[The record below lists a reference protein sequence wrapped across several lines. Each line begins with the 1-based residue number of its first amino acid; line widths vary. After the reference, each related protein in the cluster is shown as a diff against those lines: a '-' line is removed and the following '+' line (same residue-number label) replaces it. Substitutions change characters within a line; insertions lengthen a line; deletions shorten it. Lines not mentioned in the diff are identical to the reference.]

1 MAFVERAKR
10 PPTHTETL
18 QPSFQTLPDWDDFRL
33 LLAVVETGS
42 FSRAAVAL
50 NLTQPTV
57 SRRVERLERS
67 IGARLVDRLNNGATL
82 TLEGLRVVEQLHV
95 AHNAINGAVDS
106 IRSPRALSE
115 AVKLFTTDGVAT
127 YWLPRFL
134 PSLFEQCREVEL
146 RTYTGG
152 DAEAYQR
159 AHFDL
164 AIHYMEPNDPNMI
177 ATRLGTLHFVP
188 YASSSYLTR
197 FGQPRSA
204 ADLARHRLLDYV
216 LYLIDKGSWM
226 TRMTVSAADA
236 RTQYF
241 TNSSA
246 ALCEAVRQGAG
257 IALLPTY
264 VSVFES
270 DLVPLDIGLHFETPF
285 WLCYSKEALGRP
297 GVREMVHFLKHIFN
311 RRTMPWFAE
320 AFVPTMEFPRTTTE
334 QIMASFAP
342 QGRPGEAISSV

>member
-1 MAFVERAKR
+1 MGFLERASATS
-10 PPTHTETL
+10 PHTEKA
-18 QPSFQTLPDWDDFRL
+18 QRSFVGLPDWDDFRL

-42 FSRAAVAL
+42 FSRAASAL
-50 NLTQPTV
+50 GLTQPTV
-57 SRRVERLERS
+57 SRRVERLERQ

-82 TLEGLRVVEQLHV
+82 TLEGLRIVEQLHV
-95 AHNAINGAVDS
+95 AHDAITGAVDS
-106 IRSPRALSE
+106 IRSPRATTE

-134 PSLFEQCREVEL
+134 PAFFEQCRDVEL

-164 AIHYMEPNDPNMI
+164 AIHYMEPNDPNLI
-177 ATRLGTLHFVP
+177 TTRLGTLHFVP
-188 YASSSYLTR
+188 YASTSYLTR
-197 FGQPRSA
+197 FGQPRTV
-204 ADLARHRLLDYV
+204 ADLSRHRLLDYV

-226 TRMTVSAADA
+226 TRMTGSPGDG

-246 ALCEAVRQGAG
+246 ALCEAVRQGTG

-264 VSVFES
+264 VSVFEH
-270 DLVPLDIGLHFETPF
+270 DLVPLDIGLHFDTPF
-285 WLCYSKEALGRP
+285 WLCYQQEALAKGAA
-297 GVREMVHFLKHIFN
+297 REAVHFLKHIFN
-311 RRTMPWFAE
+311 RRTMPWFADQYAE
-320 AFVPTMEFPRTTTE
+320 IMTFPRTTAE
-334 QIMASFAP
+334 QIMSTFAP
-342 QGRPGEAISSV
+342 APPQPLQTVIA

>member
-1 MAFVERAKR
+1 MAFLERAKR
-10 PPTHTETL
+10 SLPHTETA
-18 QPSFQTLPDWDDFRL
+18 QPALAGLPDWDDFRL

-42 FSRAAVAL
+42 FSRAASAL

-57 SRRVERLERS
+57 SRRVERLERT

-82 TLEGLRVVEQLHV
+82 TLEGLRIVEQLHV

-106 IRSPRALSE
+106 IRSPRALTE

-134 PSLFEQCREVEL
+134 PSLFEQCRDVEL

-164 AIHYMEPNDPNMI
+164 AIHYMEPNDPNLV

-188 YASSSYLTR
+188 YASQAYLTR

-204 ADLARHRLLDYV
+204 AELSRHRLLDYV

-226 TRMTVSAADA
+226 TRMSAATGEA

-264 VSVFES
+264 VSVFENA
-270 DLVPLDIGLHFETPF
+270 LMPLDIGLHFETPF
-285 WLCYSKEALGRP
+285 WLCHPQEALAKP
-297 GVREMVHFLKHIFN
+297 GAREVVHFLKHIFN

-320 AFVPTMEFPRTTTE
+320 DYVPTMAFPRTTPE
-334 QIMASFAP
+334 QIMASFTSLRALS
-342 QGRPGEAISSV
+342 ETVTA

>member
-1 MAFVERAKR
+1 MGILERPAAVSA
-10 PPTHTETL
+10 HTEKP
-18 QPSFQTLPDWDDFRL
+18 QQSFAGLPDWDDFRL
-33 LLAVVETGS
+33 LLAVVEMGS
-42 FSRAAVAL
+42 FSRAATAL

-57 SRRVERLERS
+57 SRRVERLEKT

-82 TLEGLRVVEQLHV
+82 TLEGLRIVEQLHV
-95 AHNAINGAVDS
+95 AHNAITGAVDS
-106 IRSPRALSE
+106 IRSPRTMSE
-115 AVKLFTTDGVAT
+115 AVKLFTTDGLAT

-134 PSLFEQCREVEL
+134 PSLFEICRDVEL

-164 AIHYMEPNDPNMI
+164 AIHYMEPNDPHLA
-177 ATRLGTLHFVP
+177 ATRLGTLHFLP
-188 YASSSYLTR
+188 YASQSYITR
-197 FGQPRSA
+197 FGQPRSVA
-204 ADLARHRLLDYV
+204 ELTRHRLLDYV

-226 TRMTVSAADA
+226 TRMADQASDA

-257 IALLPTY
+257 IALLPSY
-264 VSVFES
+264 VSVFEH

-285 WLCYSKEALGRP
+285 WLCYQQDAPSKP
-297 GVREMVHFLKHIFN
+297 GARDVILFLKHIFN

-320 AFVPTMEFPRTTTE
+320 EFVPTLDFPRTSPE
-334 QIMASFAP
+334 QIMASFSLAP
-342 QGRPGEAISSV
+342 ETAAAR

>member
-1 MAFVERAKR
+1 MTFLERAKQISG
-10 PPTHTETL
+10 HTEKPERL
-18 QPSFQTLPDWDDFRL
+18 AIGLPDWDDFKL

-42 FSRAAVAL
+42 FSRAAAAL

-57 SRRVERLERS
+57 SRRVERLERA

-82 TLEGLRVVEQLHV
+82 THEGLRIVEQLHV
-95 AHNAINGAVDS
+95 AQNALSGAVDS

-127 YWLPRFL
+127 YWLPRSL
-134 PSLFEQCREVEL
+134 PALFEQCRDVEL

-159 AHFDL
+159 AHFDM

-177 ATRLGTLHFVP
+177 ATRLGTLHFLP
-188 YASSSYLTR
+188 YASTSYLSR
-197 FGQPRSA
+197 FGQPRSTS
-204 ADLARHRLLDYV
+204 DLTRHRLLDYV

-226 TRMTVSAADA
+226 TRMTGTNGDA

-257 IALLPTY
+257 IALLPSY
-264 VSVFES
+264 VSVFEN

-285 WLCYSKEALGRP
+285 WLLYGQDVLAKR
-297 GVREMVHFLKHIFN
+297 GVRDVIDFLKHIFN
-311 RRTMPWFAE
+311 RKTMPWFADTYI
-320 AFVPTMEFPRTTTE
+320 PSLEFPRTTPE

-342 QGRPGEAISSV
+342 RPPLQQAS

>member
-1 MAFVERAKR
+1 MVLLERALTTS
-10 PPTHTETL
+10 PHTEKPQ
-18 QPSFQTLPDWDDFRL
+18 QPFAALPDWDDFRL

-42 FSRAAVAL
+42 FSRAATAL

-57 SRRVERLERS
+57 SRRVERLERT
-67 IGARLVDRLNNGATL
+67 IGTRLVDRLNNGATL
-82 TLEGLRVVEQLHV
+82 TLDGLRIVEQLHV

-106 IRSPRALSE
+106 IRAPRAMTE

-134 PSLFEQCREVEL
+134 SALFEQCRDVEL

-188 YASSSYLTR
+188 YASTAYLTR
-197 FGQPRSA
+197 FGTPRSA
-204 ADLARHRLLDYV
+204 ADLSRHRLLDYV

-226 TRMTVSAADA
+226 TRMTESASDA

-264 VSVFES
+264 VSVFEH

-285 WLCYSKEALGRP
+285 WLCYQHDALIKP
-297 GVREMVHFLKHIFN
+297 GAREVVHFLKHIFN
-311 RRTMPWFAE
+311 RRSMPWFADS
-320 AFVPTMEFPRTTTE
+320 FVPTMEFPRTTPE
-334 QIMASFAP
+334 QIMASFVP
-342 QGRPGEAISSV
+342 GRSDEPAG

>member
-1 MAFVERAKR
+1 MALLERSLRAL
-10 PPTHTETL
+10 PHTKKP
-18 QPSFQTLPDWDDFRL
+18 QQAFAGLPDWDDFRL

-42 FSRAAVAL
+42 FSRAAAAL
-50 NLTQPTV
+50 RLTQPTV
-57 SRRVERLERS
+57 SRRVDRLERT
-67 IGARLVDRLNNGATL
+67 IGARLVDRLNNGASL
-82 TLEGLRVVEQLHV
+82 TLEGLRIVEQLHV

-106 IRSPRALSE
+106 IRSPRATSE

-134 PSLFEQCREVEL
+134 PSLFERCRDVEL

-152 DAEAYQR
+152 DAEAFQR

-164 AIHYMEPNDPNMI
+164 AIHYMEPNDPNLI

-188 YASSSYLTR
+188 YASPGYLTR

-204 ADLARHRLLDYV
+204 ADLGRHRLLDYV

-226 TRMTVSAADA
+226 TRMTGATNGG

-264 VSVFES
+264 VSVFEH

-285 WLCYSKEALGRP
+285 WLCYQQDALTKGGARD
-297 GVREMVHFLKHIFN
+297 VIQFLKHIFD
-311 RRTMPWFAE
+311 RRTMPWFADQ
-320 AFVPTMEFPRTTTE
+320 FVPTMNFPRTSAD
-334 QIMASFAP
+334 QIMSTFSPARTQRLPA
-342 QGRPGEAISSV
+342 AVA

>member
-1 MAFVERAKR
+1 MAFVERVKR
-10 PPTHTETL
+10 TSCHTETL
-18 QPSFQTLPDWDDFRL
+18 QQAPGALPDWDDFRL

-42 FSRAAVAL
+42 FSRAAAAL

-57 SRRVERLERS
+57 SRRVERLERT

-82 TLEGLRVVEQLHV
+82 TLEGLRIVEQLHV

-146 RTYTGG
+146 RIYTGG

-188 YASSSYLTR
+188 YASAAYLAR
-197 FGQPRSA
+197 HGQPRA
-204 ADLARHRLLDYV
+204 PADLARHRLLDYV

-246 ALCEAVRQGAG
+246 ALCEAVRQGTG

-285 WLCYSKEALGRP
+285 WLCYPQEALGRP
-297 GVREMVHFLKHIFN
+297 GVREVVHFLKHIFD
-311 RRTMPWFAE
+311 RRAMPWFAE
-320 AFVPTMEFPRTTTE
+320 SFVPTMEFPRTTPE
-334 QIMASFAP
+334 QIMAGFVP
-342 QGRPGEAISSV
+342 QRTME

>member
-1 MAFVERAKR
+1 MVFLERAKTTL
-10 PPTHTETL
+10 PHTEKP
-18 QPSFQTLPDWDDFRL
+18 QPSFTGLPDWDDFRL

-42 FSRAAVAL
+42 FSRAATAL

-57 SRRVERLERS
+57 SRRVDRLERA

-95 AHNAINGAVDS
+95 AHNAITGAVDS
-106 IRSPRALSE
+106 IRSPRASSE

-134 PSLFEQCREVEL
+134 PSLFERCREIEL

-177 ATRLGTLHFVP
+177 AARLGTLHFVP

-197 FGQPRSA
+197 FGLPRSS

-226 TRMTVSAADA
+226 TRMTDPTGEA

-264 VSVFES
+264 VSVFDH

-285 WLCYSKEALGRP
+285 WLCYQKEALAKP
-297 GVREMVHFLKHIFN
+297 GARDVVHFLKHIFN
-311 RRTMPWFAE
+311 RRTMPWFAD
-320 AFVPTMEFPRTTTE
+320 AFVPTMDFPRTTPE
-334 QIMASFAP
+334 QITASFVPA
-342 QGRPGEAISSV
+342 RALSEAATG